1 MILRPYQLQA
11 VEQLLTLRSD
21 RPVLVMPTGSGK
33 TVAICELIRQHHGP
47 ALVLAHRR
55 ELIHQARARL
65 QAHGIHAGLILAGEP
80 RSSLPVQV
88 ASIQTL
94 ARREYP
100 PASLVIVDEAHHA
113 IGPSYQAALGHYS
126 ARGAW
131 IVGATATPFRLDGRG
146 LSPTF
151 TAIVAP
157 VTVRDL
163 IEQGSLL
170 EPTVYAPQQPD
181 LQGVK
186 TQAGDFDQQQLGE
199 RMSSLTGNVLEHWLA
214 LARERKTV
222 VFACNVAHSQA
233 LRDRFSAAGIPT
245 AHLDG
250 TTSPTDRDGVL
261 SALRDGRIQVVT
273 NCAILSEGW
282 DLPAL
287 DCAVLA
293 RPTKSLCVHVQQVG
307 RILRP
312 AEGKTSALVLDH
324 AGNHYRHGLISDEIE
339 YSLDAPVRKARE
351 ARSFRQ
357 CLACYAII
365 ALGPQA
371 CPQCGDVRI
380 SEPAVPSEQQ
390 GKLEKFVPPTREDK
404 EAEYRRLVL
413 IANERRYR
421 LGWAKQQYR
430 AKFHVWPVGLKHV
443 DSLYE
448 CTLHE
453 AHYVANVGYRCARC
467 LRPCGT
473 TSSTAQAAVRGG
485 DPRGS
490 PASPRL
496 SH

>member
-1 MILRPYQLQA
+1 LILRPYQLQA
-11 VEQLLTLRSD
+11 VEQVLALRHE
-21 RPVLVMPTGSGK
+21 RPVLCQPTGSGK
-33 TVAICELIRQHHGP
+33 TVVLCELIRRHHGP

-65 QAHGIHAGLILAGEP
+65 AQHGIHAGLILAGEP
-80 RSSLPVQV
+80 RSALPVQV

-100 PASLVIVDEAHHA
+100 LASLVIVDEAHHA
-113 IGPSYQAALGHYS
+113 VSQSYQAALGHYA

-163 IEQGSLL
+163 VEQGSLL
-170 EPTVYAPQQPD
+170 DPTVYAPQQPD
-181 LQGVK
+181 LKGVATK
-186 TQAGDFDQQQLGE
+186 AGDFDQQQIGE
-199 RMSSLTGNVLEHWLA
+199 RMSSLTGNILEHWLA
-214 LARERKTV
+214 LARERRTV

-250 TTSPTDRDGVL
+250 TTSTTDRDGVL
-261 SALRDGRIQVVT
+261 SDLRDGRIQVVT

-324 AGNHYRHGLISDEIE
+324 AGNHYRHGLISDPIE
-339 YSLDAPVRKARE
+339 YSLDAPVKKQRE
-351 ARSFRQ
+351 ARSYRQ

-365 ALGPQA
+365 PLGPSA

-390 GKLEKFVPPTREDK
+390 GTLAKFVPPSREDK
-404 EAEYRRLVL
+404 ETEYRRLVL

-430 AKFHVWPVGLKHV
+430 AKFNVWPVGFKHI
-443 DSLYE
+443 DALYE
-448 CTLHE
+448 CTLHVS
-453 AHYVANVGYRCARC
+453 HYVQNLGYRCARC
-467 LRPCGT
+467 LRPCGIGNAT
-473 TSSTAQAAVRGG
+473 DQAAARIS
-485 DPRGS
+485 R
-490 PASPRL
+490 
-496 SH
+496 